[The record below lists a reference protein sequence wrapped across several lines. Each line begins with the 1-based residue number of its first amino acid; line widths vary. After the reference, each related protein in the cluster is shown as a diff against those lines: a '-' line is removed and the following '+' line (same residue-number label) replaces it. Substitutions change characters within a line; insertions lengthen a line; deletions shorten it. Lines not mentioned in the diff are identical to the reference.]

1 MRGPLPESFP
11 SKPAGRPSWAPRQA
25 RNRIRNQKYILHQS
39 QHVPQAC
46 MPYQHE
52 RRIKGR
58 RSLAP
63 ARAVAG
69 RLRRA
74 FARRCRVVRR
84 RLGPRAGAAPDQ
96 GARGLEGEGG
106 NAPGLGP
113 AAEPSCGASMPA
125 AAGRANWSA
134 RFTLNCAGLAH
145 WQAAPGR
152 AHLFRGACTR
162 RDAWRLLSGGSR
174 PGRRGEKNK
183 NKNIFVCKGL

>member
-1 MRGPLPESFP
+1 VQDLLLTALVSPTGQRPLDLPTCS
-11 SKPAGRPSWAPRQA
+11 APRPRRLRAA
-25 RNRIRNQKYILHQS
+25 RHL
-39 QHVPQAC
+39 AALAAT
-46 MPYQHE
+46 E

-58 RSLAP
+58 RALAP
-63 ARAVAG
+63 ARAAAG

-74 FARRCRVVRR
+74 CARRCRVLRR

-96 GARGLEGEGG
+96 GARGAEGEGG

-152 AHLFRGACTR
+152 AHLLRGACAR
-162 RDAWRLLSGGSR
+162 RDAWRRLRGESRQGR
-174 PGRRGEKNK
+174 PGKKNK
-183 NKNIFVCKGL
+183 NKKYFWL